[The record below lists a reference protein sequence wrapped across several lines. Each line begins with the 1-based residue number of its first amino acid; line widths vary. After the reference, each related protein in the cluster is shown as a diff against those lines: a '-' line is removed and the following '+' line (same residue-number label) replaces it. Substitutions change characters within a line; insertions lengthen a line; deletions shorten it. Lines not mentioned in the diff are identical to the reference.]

1 MIVETFSKGG
11 NRQAAWLFIA
21 LALTAAI
28 PVLLLG
34 GWMAYITADKE
45 RSYARRAATEALTQ
59 VAHRIEGEISR
70 EMQVAGTLANSIAI
84 DRGNLNDFYQEAA
97 RLVSDRPLWE
107 TASLTKPD
115 QEQVLNVLRPLGELL
130 GPITDTESFS
140 AVLRARKP
148 VLGGLGPYQ
157 PAIGKRLVALRVP
170 VIRDGEL
177 RYILTIGPL
186 PDQISAVLGQAGLPA
201 GWQYLANTGGALG
214 NPANYT
220 ALTPGGGQY
229 TVPGTRLVV
238 GQSAADPVAYPQ
250 TPPFPPIPHT
260 FVRPG
265 AGSLEDPAGV
275 ERAAIVAYTLQ
286 AEDFAAAGVTGPALV
301 SITAYDFAVSTLGTP
316 DGISARIYGGNN
328 PAPLLD
334 FSDDTFFPFP
344 PGFRFETTLDPDPI
358 PLGNFNVGDTI
369 YVAIGANNV
378 AVPEPATIA
387 LLAPTGLLL
396 MRRRRGN
403 EASP

>member
-1 MIVETFSKGG
+1 MQMLRWGMP
-11 NRQAAWLFIA
+11 A
-21 LALTAAI
+21 LA
-28 PVLLLG
+28 
-34 GWMAYITADKE
+34 
-45 RSYARRAATEALTQ
+45 AL
-59 VAHRIEGEISR
+59 
-70 EMQVAGTLANSIAI
+70 AG
-84 DRGNLNDFYQEAA
+84 
-97 RLVSDRPLWE
+97 
-107 TASLTKPD
+107 
-115 QEQVLNVLRPLGELL
+115 
-130 GPITDTESFS
+130 
-140 AVLRARKP
+140 
-148 VLGGLGPYQ
+148 
-157 PAIGKRLVALRVP
+157 LVAFSGSASAQVGDEMRL
-170 VIRDGEL
+170 DFTL
-177 RYILTIGPL
+177 SIGNT
-186 PDQISAVLGQAGLPA
+186 QIADYQSDFSTAGLPA
-201 GWQYLANTGGALG
+201 GWQYLSNTGGALG

-250 TPPFPPIPHT
+250 TPPFPPIPLT

-265 AGSLEDPAGV
+265 AGSLEDAAGV

-403 EASP
+403 